1 MELNK
6 GDILRYRRSEMNFIG
21 KNGAFSWLIIYES
34 YDMSHI
40 SDSWFHD
47 WSLLNGEF
55 RNQHLA
61 SCCQTPM
68 ARSVS
73 NYYVIIYDVIM
84 TSLHNM
90 AHLLYK
96 KCFVM

>member
-21 KNGAFSWLIIYES
+21 KYGAFSWLILYES

-40 SDSWFHD
+40 VWLRIS
-47 WSLLNGEF
+47 SLITLNGAF

-73 NYYVIIYDVIM
+73 NCYVIIYDVI
-84 TSLHNM
+84 T
-90 AHLLYK
+90 
-96 KCFVM
+96 